1 MGFNIPSPSAGAG
14 APEVEDGLAVVR
26 FDDIRERVVEAFITE
41 KDNYGKPDDG
51 RRLDFIFTLMTDQG
65 EVAYQDGDPIELRQA
80 KSCKPGSTGEKSN
93 FREYLSG
100 ILTAKEM
107 AAWEASTP
115 DDPFDGSAAVG
126 RLLNVKITH
135 NKRGWPEVETVIG
148 VVKGG
153 K

>member
-14 APEVEDGLAVVR
+14 APEVEDGLAIVR
-26 FDDIRERVVEAFITE
+26 FEDIRERFVEDFVTE

-51 RRLDFIFTLMTDQG
+51 HRLDFIFTLLTADH
-65 EVAYQDGDPIELRQA
+65 EVVYEEGDPVELRQA
-80 KSCKPGSTGEKSN
+80 KACKPGSTGPKSN
-93 FREYLSG
+93 FREVLSG
-100 ILTAKEM
+100 ILTPKEL

-115 DDPFDGSAAVG
+115 EDPFDGSAIQG
-126 RLLNVKITH
+126 RILNVKISH

-148 VVKGG
+148 PVKGA